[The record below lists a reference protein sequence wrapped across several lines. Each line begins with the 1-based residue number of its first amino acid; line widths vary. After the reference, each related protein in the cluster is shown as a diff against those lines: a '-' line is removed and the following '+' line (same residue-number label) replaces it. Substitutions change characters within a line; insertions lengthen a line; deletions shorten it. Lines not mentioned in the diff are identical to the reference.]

1 MSRGRFATVRE
12 WEHHKSWLFSLGFF
26 PSETDTNLVGYFHLR
41 RPRARKKEKREKARR
56 KFSSMETL
64 VARAFS
70 PDWLPLGTCGWLF
83 SCPLVLAM
91 SFDGRSILQT
101 KWKRFGVSDQN
112 IKENVWK
119 KCLKVKWKCLF
130 WKCFQLLETL
140 FVSCVSHVLFKLKEM
155 HLTLVFYR
163 QTGRRFHR
171 KIPCSKKHTSHGS
184 PTWPCDITVWP
195 AMRAIRH
202 RCFCRC
208 CTRFAF
214 LLQYSMKI

>member
-1 MSRGRFATVRE
+1 MGEAS
-12 WEHHKSWLFSLGFF
+12 
-26 PSETDTNLVGYFHLR
+26 YR
-41 RPRARKKEKREKARR
+41 RN
-56 KFSSMETL
+56 
-64 VARAFS
+64 
-70 PDWLPLGTCGWLF
+70 G
-83 SCPLVLAM
+83 
-91 SFDGRSILQT
+91 
-101 KWKRFGVSDQN
+101 SDLEYQIQN

-140 FVSCVSHVLFKLKEM
+140 FVSCVSHVLFKLKEV

-214 LLQYSMKI
+214 FATIFYENIKAVTTCSQTTYFFKFW